1 METIYSSSNETDVLI
16 LKEMLEKQN
25 IRTNVLRKG
34 ASDYL
39 NISGGNLISDIE
51 LQVVASDVE
60 RAKEIIKMTE
70 YLNESNQKEQSEF
83 EESSQ
88 KKHITDKKV
97 LFARFMLLFMLMVII
112 IYIIS
117 QVL

>member
-1 METIYSSSNETDVLI
+1 MEKIYFSSNEIDVLI

-51 LQVVASDVE
+51 LQVMSSDVE

-70 YLNESNQKEQSEF
+70 YSNESKGMEQSDF
-83 EESSQ
+83 EELSQ

-97 LFARFMLLFMLMVII
+97 LFARIMLLFMLTVII
-112 IYIIS
+112 IYIIF
-117 QVL
+117 QLL